1 MKVKVSTYRESFETG
16 RAAELVV
23 IKWLENKFPEDKII
37 DVSKNKEFY
46 GPDIDALVVSPELV
60 KPMVGENGIEF
71 SPNNKELWEEGRCRL
86 AVEIKKD
93 RWDVPLKFGT
103 QNFAYET
110 ISHTRYNTLGCHRKT
125 QADVLIHVS
134 SDLKRLLYIDDV
146 PAFREWCE
154 SYIEQHPERE
164 QAIPNEDKMT
174 LVHLIELSEMM
185 KQPWI
190 REEKI

>member
-1 MKVKVSTYRESFETG
+1 MKVHGYRESFETG
-16 RAAELVV
+16 REAELVV
-23 IKWLENKFPEDKII
+23 LKWLEKKFPEYKVP
-37 DVSKNKEFY
+37 DVSKNPDFY
-46 GPDIDALVVSPELV
+46 GPDIDALIVSPELT
-60 KPMVGENGIEF
+60 KEIWDGDYPF
-71 SPNNKELWEEGRCRL
+71 PPNYFVLWQEGRCLL
-86 AVEIKKD
+86 AVESKKD
-93 RWDVPLKFGT
+93 RWDVRLKFGT

-110 ISHTRYNTLGCHRKT
+110 ISHTTYGTLGCHRKT

-146 PAFREWCE
+146 LAFREWCE
-154 SYIEQHPERE
+154 SYIKQHPERE